1 MGGFWRE
8 RCPICRKQE
17 IMPHVYEI
25 KSPVGLV
32 SQSILDR
39 YNAGEA
45 IGITV
50 KCMDGQFEVSEW
62 CLHHSDILLRLLEAR
77 DNFQGKKNKI
87 FDLKQFRQCSIKKVY
102 DSLHGISRDYVELA
116 EIVEIMA
123 YCLIDG
129 KVEQKSV
136 FETRLYNDLLEQL
149 KNDKDI

>member
-1 MGGFWRE
+1 M
-8 RCPICRKQE
+8 K
-17 IMPHVYEI
+17 
-25 KSPVGLV
+25 
-32 SQSILDR
+32 
-39 YNAGEA
+39 
-45 IGITV
+45 
-50 KCMDGQFEVSEW
+50 
-62 CLHHSDILLRLLEAR
+62 AR

-129 KVEQKSV
+129 KVDQKSV

-149 KNDKDI
+149 KNDKERFRERPLEILLWYPRYCIFI